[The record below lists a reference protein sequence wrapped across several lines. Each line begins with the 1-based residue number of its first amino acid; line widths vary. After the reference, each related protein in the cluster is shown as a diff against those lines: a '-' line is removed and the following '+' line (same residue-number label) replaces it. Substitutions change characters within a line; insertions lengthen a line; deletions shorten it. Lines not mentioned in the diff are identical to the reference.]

1 MSGCIL
7 LLSNSHSPVFLVN
20 SCLDRFSAP
29 RRSEDPLSRSYR
41 VSLPSSL
48 TVIHSSALVCSTRLR
63 VSVCGTGALKICL
76 ADFLGSLITRAIA
89 APRGDWHTIR
99 FGSKRGFACASR
111 RLHRSTGYSVSPRRC
126 HCSVPASLPKAVPEY

>member
-126 HCSVPASLPKAVPEY
+126 HCSVPASLLKAVPEY